1 MKAMIVIDML
11 NDFVTGVFGCYDAQR
26 IVSNIIESL
35 KIARSKE
42 IPIIYLCTNLLN
54 SKMLSEEGDKLIKIW
69 GVHAMKGTKGAEIVP
84 QLKPDKND
92 TIIYKKLYSGFEN
105 GMLNS
110 FLKDHK
116 IDTLIFTGLY
126 TDICILNNVVYAFHL
141 GYDTTI
147 VRDCTIATDQDQ
159 EFDYQYMKDLYNTK
173 IIDKDDLEL
182 YIGED

>member
-1 MKAMIVIDML
+1 MPLKKIPDGRGVIMHGVRSDNIL
-11 NDFVTGVFGCYDAQR
+11 NNFGEVYF
-26 IVSNIIESL
+26 
-35 KIARSKE
+35 
-42 IPIIYLCTNLLN
+42 
-54 SKMLSEEGDKLIKIW
+54 
-69 GVHAMKGTKGAEIVP
+69 
-84 QLKPDKND
+84 
-92 TIIYKKLYSGFEN
+92 KKLYSGFDNE
-105 GMLNS
+105 MLNS

-173 IIDKDDLEL
+173 IIDKDYLEL

>member
-26 IVSNIIESL
+26 IVPNIIQSL

-69 GVHAMKGTKGAEIVP
+69 GVHAIKGTKGAEIIS

-92 TIIYKKLYSGFEN
+92 TIIYKKLYSGFDNE
-105 GMLNS
+105 MLNS
-110 FLKDHK
+110 YLKDHK

-126 TDICILNNVVYAFHL
+126 TDICILNNVAHAFHL
-141 GYDTTI
+141 GYDTI
-147 VRDCTIATDQDQ
+147 VVRDCTIVTDKYH
-159 EFDYQYMKDLYNTK
+159 EFAYQYMKDLYDTK
-173 IIDKDDLEL
+173 IIDKDVLNL
-182 YIGED
+182 YIE

>member
-1 MKAMIVIDML
+1 MKAIVVIDML
-11 NDFVTGVFGCYDAQR
+11 NDFVTGVFGSYDAQR
-26 IVSNIIESL
+26 IIPNIVQSL
-35 KIARSKE
+35 KIARNKE
-42 IPIIYLCTNLLN
+42 VPIIYLCTNL
-54 SKMLSEEGDKLIKIW
+54 EEGDKLIKIW
-69 GVHAMKGTKGAEIVP
+69 GVHAIKDTKGAEIIS

-105 GMLNS
+105 EMFNS
-110 FLKDHK
+110 YLKDHK

>member
-1 MKAMIVIDML
+1 MKAVIVIDML
-11 NDFVTGVFGCYDAQR
+11 NDFVTGIFGSYDAQIMVPN
-26 IVSNIIESL
+26 IVQLL
-35 KIARSKE
+35 KVARDKE
-42 IPIIYLCTNLLN
+42 IPIIYLCTNL
-54 SKMLSEEGDKLIKIW
+54 EEGDRLIKIW
-69 GVHAMKGTKGAEIVP
+69 GVHAIKGTKGAEIIS

-92 TIIYKKLYSGFEN
+92 IIIYKKLYSGFGN
-105 GMLNS
+105 DMLNS

-141 GYDTTI
+141 GYNTI
-147 VRDCTIATDQDQ
+147 VVRGCTIATDQDQ
-159 EFDYQYMKDLYNTK
+159 EFDYQYMKDLYDTK

>member
-1 MKAMIVIDML
+1 MNAMIVIDML

-26 IVSNIIESL
+26 IVPNIVQSL
-35 KIARSKE
+35 KIARNKE
-42 IPIIYLCTNLLN
+42 VPIIYLCTNL
-54 SKMLSEEGDKLIKIW
+54 EEGDKLIKLW
-69 GVHAMKGTKGAEIVP
+69 GVHAIKGTKGAEIIP

-92 TIIYKKLYSGFEN
+92 TIIFKKLYSGFDNE
-105 GMLNS
+105 MLNS

-141 GYDTTI
+141 GYDTI
-147 VRDCTIATDQDQ
+147 VIRDCTIATDQDQ
-159 EFDYQYMKDLYNTK
+159 EFDYQYIKDLYNTK

-182 YIGED
+182 YIGEY